1 MIPIYVISLPTDAA
15 RRARMAGQFER
26 LGLPYRFFDG
36 VDGRALPAAA
46 LDAAAP
52 SRHRRYWSHLT
63 AGEIGCAL
71 SHLAVIRAIA
81 AGPDPLA
88 LVLEDD
94 VVLEPGLPGLL
105 ADLTKTADPPP
116 FDLLWLSHAPR
127 KRHRAVLPL
136 GRFSDR
142 ELRARVYLDYT
153 AAAIVYRRDA
163 AARIA
168 AGITHIEAPIDHM
181 LWRNHTVPGLRAV
194 EVHPQAVVQDMD
206 GPSTI
211 RDREV
216 KALGLRARLSRETI
230 RYANLVRRWRS
241 FVTAWGPAALLR
253 VRRAGWLR

>member
-1 MIPIYVISLPTDAA
+1 MIPIYVISLATDAA
-15 RRARMAGQFER
+15 RRARMAAQFDR
-26 LGLPYRFFDG
+26 LGLAYRFFDG

-46 LDAAAP
+46 LEAAAP
-52 SRHRRYWSHLT
+52 PRRRRYWSHLT

-81 AGPDPLA
+81 AAPDPFA

-94 VVLEPGLPGLL
+94 VVLEPHLPRLL
-105 ADLTKTADPPP
+105 ADLAAKPPV
-116 FDLLWLSHAPR
+116 FDLMWLSHAPR
-127 KRHRAVLPL
+127 KGHRAVMPL
-136 GRFSDR
+136 GKFSGGD
-142 ELRARVYLDYT
+142 LQARVFLDYT
-153 AAAIVYRRDA
+153 AAAVVYRREA

-168 AGITHIEAPIDHM
+168 AGIAHIEAPIDHM

-216 KALGLRARLSRETI
+216 KALGLRARLARETI

-241 FVTAWGPAALLR
+241 FVAAWGPAALLR